1 MCAFGFYSDLFET
14 GEYEVVGN
22 YFVTKHLLWFLRTIK
37 GVDEGEELTAER
49 NDTDETAVAFEGQ

>member
-22 YFVTKHLLWFLRTIK
+22 YSVTIVQAFALIST
-37 GVDEGEELTAER
+37 
-49 NDTDETAVAFEGQ
+49 ND